1 MAKSNPSQKD
11 TAENKTMKQQLKSIS
26 KEMKMK
32 EAEEKRSEDIML
44 LGLVAANINQRII
57 DVTNMKR
64 ASRKSGKTLRK
75 DDTLINSKVLMEYLD
90 KSGAEYNEQG
100 LHSMTTLI
108 GALLD
113 IARCQV
119 KDQIS
124 SYHIAIRLMYFG
136 EKFYAYFGEN
146 YLSHYQ
152 DMVNTYQEL
161 FNSWNLKTAY
171 FDSVINGR
179 TIYVKVPI
187 NAPHIF
193 QKVKPDTLLPTQPT
207 SEDIPTPKAASKGM
221 PDEPVMRGECE
232 CRNEGC
238 QCGDNCHCKEHDAD
252 NSEEDSNE

>member
-1 MAKSNPSQKD
+1 MAKSNPSQRD

-32 EAEEKRSEDIML
+32 EAEEKRMEDIKL
-44 LGLVAANINQRII
+44 LELVAANINQRII

-64 ASRKSGKTLRK
+64 SSRKSGKTLRK
-75 DDTLINSKVLMEYLD
+75 EDILINNKILLEYLD
-90 KSGAEYNEQG
+90 KNGVEYNEQG

-113 IARCQV
+113 IARCQI

-146 YLSHYQ
+146 YLSNYQ
-152 DMVNTYQEL
+152 GMVDAYQEL

-171 FDSVINGR
+171 FDSVINGK

-193 QKVKPDTLLPTQPT
+193 SKVKPETLLPE
-207 SEDIPTPKAASKGM
+207 SEYNVTPKTASGGV

-232 CRNEGC
+232 CGNEEC
-238 QCGDNCHCKEHDAD
+238 QCGGNCQCKEHNAG
-252 NSEEDSNE
+252 NSEGDSNE